1 MSLQQ
6 IGIIGAGQ
14 MGAGIAQVAA
24 QAGLAVVMHDIAS
37 DMCKRGV
44 DGIARNLDRM
54 IDHIRLLIAVDDE
67 AIPVKKK
74 LEAQAILK
82 DFQSMLAEAPENQ
95 ERGRIK
101 GYYEILC
108 RDLGDEAD
116 VAALLSSLKNYIP
129 YL

>member
-1 MSLQQ
+1 M
-6 IGIIGAGQ
+6 
-14 MGAGIAQVAA
+14 
-24 QAGLAVVMHDIAS
+24 
-37 DMCKRGV
+37 
-44 DGIARNLDRM
+44 NRM

-82 DFQSMLAEAPENQ
+82 DFQAMLAEAPENQ

-108 RDLGDEAD
+108 RDVGDEAD

>member
-1 MSLQQ
+1 MPEKDRSDF
-6 IGIIGAGQ
+6 
-14 MGAGIAQVAA
+14 
-24 QAGLAVVMHDIAS
+24 AVM
-37 DMCKRGV
+37 
-44 DGIARNLDRM
+44 NRM

-82 DFQSMLAEAPENQ
+82 DFQAMLAEAPENQ
-95 ERGRIK
+95 ERTRIK

>member
-1 MSLQQ
+1 MS
-6 IGIIGAGQ
+6 
-14 MGAGIAQVAA
+14 AA
-24 QAGLAVVMHDIAS
+24 PS
-37 DMCKRGV
+37 P
-44 DGIARNLDRM
+44 AR
-54 IDHIRLLIAVDDE
+54 IAV
-67 AIPVKKK
+67 AKAVSSVRT
-74 LEAQAILK
+74 AVIL
-82 DFQSMLAEAPENQ
+82 FEAPENQ

>member
-1 MSLQQ
+1 MEKDRSDF
-6 IGIIGAGQ
+6 
-14 MGAGIAQVAA
+14 
-24 QAGLAVVMHDIAS
+24 AVM
-37 DMCKRGV
+37 
-44 DGIARNLDRM
+44 NRM

-74 LEAQAILK
+74 LEAQA
-82 DFQSMLAEAPENQ
+82 MLAEAPEDQ